1 MQHTCN
7 IEIRNPVISRTFSS
21 QSDTVLGTDTAS
33 LDVTGFDGSAEGGL
47 EEMSS
52 FNVLTPRGNVIA
64 ASRKNE
70 SDADASGNW
79 YTYNTDYQGSTTSI
93 VGRSGDAVS
102 TYECDD
108 YGSITEETDA
118 IDNEICYT
126 GQYYMVR

>member
-1 MQHTCN
+1 
-7 IEIRNPVISRTFSS
+7 
-21 QSDTVLGTDTAS
+21 
-33 LDVTGFDGSAEGGL
+33 
-47 EEMSS
+47 MSS

-70 SDADASGNW
+70 SDADASENW